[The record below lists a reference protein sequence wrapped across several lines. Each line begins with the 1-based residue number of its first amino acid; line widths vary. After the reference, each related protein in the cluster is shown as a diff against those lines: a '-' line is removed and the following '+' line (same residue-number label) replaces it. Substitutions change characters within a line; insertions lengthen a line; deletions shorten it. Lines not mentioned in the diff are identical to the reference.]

1 MFKSYDDGD
10 TWTAMFNG
18 FATSQMYHMR
28 GTVLHSDYFIA
39 GLQDNGVKTRDYDGT
54 FWLHKHG
61 GDGFDVSF
69 FPTTTDKY
77 FTTINNRLYRF
88 DDTLANIT
96 PNQDENGQYQWFGTV
111 VTHYTNPDI
120 LFAGYTEIWRST
132 DRGETWTDIGGEGSW
147 AMAACQSNHN
157 RFYAA
162 GSNDGFDVDSTGVRM
177 YRLDNLG
184 DDLDLLHYKIGF
196 PSNIPKITDIAASPA
211 NADHVYFTVGG
222 FKAGKKVY
230 RSTQAGELWD
240 NWSGSLPNIPINSIA
255 VTGDGTG
262 VYIGTDIGVF

>member
-1 MFKSYDDGD
+1 MFKSTNSGQTYSPKHNAPNIIGKSSTGNDDYDHADYDLAMAVSPSDEDKVITGAVRVWYSSNGGSVFDYSSTQPHGDIHDLAYNPLNNVLYACTDGGVFKSYDDGD

-162 GSNDGFDVDSTGVRM
+162 GSNDGFDG
-177 YRLDNLG
+177 
-184 DDLDLLHYKIGF
+184 
-196 PSNIPKITDIAASPA
+196 
-211 NADHVYFTVGG
+211 
-222 FKAGKKVY
+222 
-230 RSTQAGELWD
+230 
-240 NWSGSLPNIPINSIA
+240 
-255 VTGDGTG
+255 
-262 VYIGTDIGVF
+262 